1 MYTKAA
7 RWVCD
12 GLILETS
19 VIGLLLVLFDSGCVD
34 HEARQSFNDDPF
46 LLVAELLPQARLRD
60 GNVEEVEIQL
70 RHGSPGLAPMLPAD
84 RQHGAEEHR
93 RGCEGA
99 ASRPANR
106 QVPEP
111 VARRWRGC

>member
-70 RHGSPGLAPMLPAD
+70 RHGLSWAGSDVTGRSATP
-84 RQHGAEEHR
+84 R
-93 RGCEGA
+93 R
-99 ASRPANR
+99 RPSTKL
-106 QVPEP
+106 
-111 VARRWRGC
+111 RRCS